1 MLYWKLKLGGSE
13 KLHFTSEP
21 SVFVLLFQPPPALN
35 LANFKGCIELDS
47 LNEEVLSLYNFENII
62 ELNTTEEKPCG
73 RSVWHLISV
82 RSFT

>member
-1 MLYWKLKLGGSE
+1 M
-13 KLHFTSEP
+13 F
-21 SVFVLLFQPPPALN
+21 LFQPPPALN

-73 RSVWHLISV
+73 RSVWLDQCEVFHVKQVTTRLSSV
-82 RSFT
+82 